1 VIVFIYNCDESGMQL
16 DSTNDRVLAPKG
28 VKHVYSQSMGT
39 REHITVHVCVC
50 ANGKVM
56 PPMIIFAK
64 GFPGGPYAREGPN
77 GALYAKSESGYM
89 DGELYLKWFQKIF
102 LCHCSPVRP
111 VLLVQDGHKSHVTTE
126 LIDVARQEGV
136 ILFNLPPHTT
146 HVTQPLDKNIF
157 KPLKATFSTA
167 LKSLTFAW
175 QDFVVA
181 KCDFPRLFRDPFD
194 QVCSPFRVKQSFR
207 NAGICPFDPFRIKP
221 EILNPSEHFQ
231 TSASSDGNVGT
242 SCTDTLS
249 SSTSETSAPT
259 SDDTLINAS
268 RSSSDGTSSTQT
280 PSSVGKSPVTLMPN
294 VSGTPVNPL
303 VAAGLI
309 PKSLEDL
316 LQVPQRKQGG
326 TRTRVV
332 TKAQVITG
340 EEYMEEL
347 QKKEREVK
355 EKEEA
360 KQKRKE
366 EREQK
371 RKEKEEE
378 KERKQKI
385 REEKTLEKAKK
396 KYWKI
401 KRQVW
406 NYSHNTYN

>member
-1 VIVFIYNCDESGMQL
+1 
-16 DSTNDRVLAPKG
+16 
-28 VKHVYSQSMGT
+28 
-39 REHITVHVCVC
+39 
-50 ANGKVM
+50 
-56 PPMIIFAK
+56 
-64 GFPGGPYAREGPN
+64 
-77 GALYAKSESGYM
+77 
-89 DGELYLKWFQKIF
+89 
-102 LCHCSPVRP
+102 
-111 VLLVQDGHKSHVTTE
+111 
-126 LIDVARQEGV
+126 
-136 ILFNLPPHTT
+136 
-146 HVTQPLDKNIF
+146 
-157 KPLKATFSTA
+157 
-167 LKSLTFAW
+167 
-175 QDFVVA
+175 
-181 KCDFPRLFRDPFD
+181 
-194 QVCSPFRVKQSFR
+194 
-207 NAGICPFDPFRIKP
+207 
-221 EILNPSEHFQ
+221 
-231 TSASSDGNVGT
+231 
-242 SCTDTLS
+242 LS

-309 PKSLEDL
+309 PNSLEDF

-332 TKAQVITG
+332 TKARVITG

-355 EKEEA
+355 EEV

-385 REEKTLEKAKK
+385 REEKTLEIAQKSNGRSRGRSGTTVTIPTTSNQHEAESSSTSSMLRRTGLHIPTTKA
-396 KYWKI
+396 
-401 KRQVW
+401 VD
-406 NYSHNTYN
+406 TYDVLSGSLDEEDDACLLCGKDTASRADKWQRRLDYLPKL